1 MPGAKPEPKPKPKP
15 EPNPKPNPHQMGFI
29 NVLVKPLYSEFCG
42 LLGEPAQTTCLAALQ
57 SNLDGWEQHGNGL
70 LKQMEVSFLGK
81 GIVGPRASNRSPFQ
95 PSPASSMRRSPSKS

>member
-1 MPGAKPEPKPKPKP
+1 MAGRS
-15 EPNPKPNPHQMGFI
+15 GC
-29 NVLVKPLYSEFCG
+29 CG

-81 GIVGPRASNRSPFQ
+81 GIVGPRASNRSPFP
-95 PSPASSMRRSPSKS
+95 PSPSSTPSSMRRSPSSSMRRAPIKPS